1 MESENTATT
10 TTTTA
15 TTTTVSSSSSTNW
28 TIAGGSLVNSVTF
41 ESYISNGQEEEE
53 EDEETTI
60 ANSNPTTLDKSPL
73 ILRPPSPDSNPCEIK
88 STFWNEISNSR
99 FLFLFGIRVCEFSG
113 KFNFTNCYMICFDL
127 YLLVL
132 PLYVFLFVSWNV
144 FRENTFLLSVNFPR
158 ELISLNVI

>member
-1 MESENTATT
+1 MESENTA

-41 ESYISNGQEEEE
+41 ESYLSNGQEEEE

-73 ILRPPSPDSNPCEIK
+73 VLRPPSPDSNPCEIK
-88 STFWNEISNSR
+88 STFQNEISNSR

-144 FRENTFLLSVNFPR
+144 FRESFFLRNECEFSRRIDFA
-158 ELISLNVI
+158 I

>member
-1 MESENTATT
+1 MESETT
-10 TTTTA
+10 TATTTA

-41 ESYISNGQEEEE
+41 ESYLSNDQEEEE

-88 STFWNEISNSR
+88 STFQNEISNSR
-99 FLFLFGIRVCEFSG
+99 FLFLFGIKVCEFSG
-113 KFNFTNCYMICFDL
+113 KFNFTNFYMICFDL

-144 FRENTFLLSVNFPR
+144 FRENIFLLSVNFPR

>member
-1 MESENTATT
+1 MESENTA
-10 TTTTA
+10 TTTA

-41 ESYISNGQEEEE
+41 ESYLSNGQEEEE

-88 STFWNEISNSR
+88 STFQNEISNSR

-144 FRENTFLLSVNFPR
+144 FRENIFLLSVNFPR

>member
-1 MESENTATT
+1 MESENTT

-41 ESYISNGQEEEE
+41 ESYLSNGQEEEE

-88 STFWNEISNSR
+88 STFQNEISNSR

-144 FRENTFLLSVNFPR
+144 FRENIFLLSVNFPR

>member
-1 MESENTATT
+1 MESENTA

-41 ESYISNGQEEEE
+41 ESYLSNGQEEEE

-88 STFWNEISNSR
+88 STFQNEISNSR

-144 FRENTFLLSVNFPR
+144 FRENIFLLSVNFPR
-158 ELISLNVI
+158 ELTSLNVI

>member
-41 ESYISNGQEEEE
+41 ESYLSNGQEEEE

-88 STFWNEISNSR
+88 STFQNEISNSR
-99 FLFLFGIRVCEFSG
+99 FLFLLGIRVCEFSG

-144 FRENTFLLSVNFPR
+144 FWENIFLLSVNFPR